1 MNIEQIE
8 LFLNKDKTTNKD
20 KAAQEAC
27 VKINFKKRDAVYGL
41 FIKSRDY
48 DDLKSKNFWRIVTKT
63 HFDQWHKTKDMN
75 LARIFSGSEF
85 TKLVSYK
92 DAFEE

>member
-8 LFLNKDKTTNKD
+8 LFLNKDKSAPDT
-20 KAAQEAC
+20 C
-27 VKINFKKRDAVYGL
+27 VKINFKKRDAIYGL
-41 FIKSRDY
+41 FIKTKDY
-48 DDLKSKNFWRIVTKT
+48 DDLKSKNFWRVVTKM

-85 TKLVSYK
+85 TRLVSYK

>member
-8 LFLNKDKTTNKD
+8 LFLKRDR
-20 KAAQEAC
+20 AQTENC

-41 FIKSRDY
+41 FIKSKDY
-48 DDLKSKNFWRIVTKT
+48 DDLKSKNFWRVVTKMN
-63 HFDQWHKTKDMN
+63 FDQWHKTGDMN
-75 LARIFSGSEF
+75 LARIFNGSEF

-92 DAFEE
+92 DSFEE

>member
-8 LFLNKDKTTNKD
+8 LFLKKE
-20 KAAQEAC
+20 KAEPQAC
-27 VKINFKKRDAVYGL
+27 VKINFKKRDAIYGL
-41 FIKSRDY
+41 FVKSPDY

-63 HFDQWHKTKDMN
+63 HFEQWNKTRDMN
-75 LARIFSGSEF
+75 LARIFNGSEF
-85 TKLVSYK
+85 TRLVSYK